1 MVVKYV
7 ENFVGLDGNLHE
19 SKVAS
24 ECNSIRLVPICGGM
38 LSAVFLYRD
47 NDQSMIIP
55 FSTRDIDKKMVY
67 LDNNIF
73 DIHVGTGIVDLSGFK
88 AVKLSKYIELNSV
101 MKTIGKSP
109 LIAGELPKGVPVD
122 SRNISKDI
130 RYAIDFNDD
139 SFSQLF
145 KAMKEEK

>member
-1 MVVKYV
+1 M
-7 ENFVGLDGNLHE
+7 
-19 SKVAS
+19 AS
-24 ECNSIRLVPICGGM
+24 ECNSIRLVPNCGGM

-47 NDQSMIIP
+47 NDQNMIIP
-55 FSTRDIDKKMVY
+55 SSARDIDKKMVY

-109 LIAGELPKGVPVD
+109 LITGKLPKDTPVD
-122 SRNISKDI
+122 SRDISKDI
-130 RYAIDFNDD
+130 YHAIEFNDD
-139 SFSQLF
+139 SFNQLF
-145 KAMKEEK
+145 KAMKEGK

>member
-1 MVVKYV
+1 MVVEYV
-7 ENFVGLDGNLHE
+7 EDFVGLDGHFYE

-24 ECNSIRLVPICGGM
+24 ECNSIRLVPNCGGM

-47 NDQSMIIP
+47 NNQSMIIP
-55 FSTRDIDKKMVY
+55 FSSRDLDKKMVY

-73 DIHVGTGIVDLSGFK
+73 DIHVPTGVIDLSGLK

-109 LIAGELPKGVPVD
+109 LITSKLPKDTPVD
-122 SRNISKDI
+122 TRDISKDI
-130 RYAIDFNDD
+130 SHAVEFNDD
-139 SFSQLF
+139 SFEQLF
-145 KAMKEEK
+145 KAMKEES

>member
-1 MVVKYV
+1 MVVEYV
-7 ENFVGLDGNLHE
+7 EDFVGLNGHFYD

-24 ECNSIRLVPICGGM
+24 ECNSIRLVPNCGNM
-38 LSAVFLYRD
+38 LAAIFLYRD

-55 FSTRDIDKKMVY
+55 FSTKDIDEKMLY

-73 DIHVGTGIVDLSGFK
+73 DMHTPSAVIDLSGLK

-109 LIAGELPKGVPVD
+109 LIASKLPKDIPVD

-130 RYAIDFNDD
+130 YHAIEFNDD
-139 SFSQLF
+139 SFNQLF
-145 KAMKEEK
+145 KAMKEEM

>member
-1 MVVKYV
+1 MVVEYV
-7 ENFVGLDGNLHE
+7 EDFIGLDGHFYE

-24 ECNSIRLVPICGGM
+24 ECNSIRLVPNCGGM

-55 FSTRDIDKKMVY
+55 FSSRDLDKKMVY

-73 DIHVGTGIVDLSGFK
+73 DIHVPTGVIDLSGLK

-109 LIAGELPKGVPVD
+109 LIAGKLPKDTPVD
-122 SRNISKDI
+122 TRDISKDI
-130 RYAIDFNDD
+130 YHAVEFNDD
-139 SFSQLF
+139 SFKQLF
-145 KAMKEEK
+145 KAIKEGL

>member
-1 MVVKYV
+1 MIVKYV
-7 ENFVGLDGNLHE
+7 EDFVGLDGHFYE

-24 ECNSIRLVPICGGM
+24 ECNSIRLVPNCGGM

-47 NDQSMIIP
+47 NDQSIIIP
-55 FSTRDIDKKMVY
+55 FSAKDLNKKMVY

-109 LIAGELPKGVPVD
+109 LIAGKLPKDAPVD
-122 SRNISKDI
+122 TRDISKDI
-130 RYAIDFNDD
+130 YHAIEFNDD
-139 SFSQLF
+139 SFEQLF
-145 KAMKEEK
+145 KTMKEGM

>member
-7 ENFVGLDGNLHE
+7 EDFVGLDGHFYE

-24 ECNSIRLVPICGGM
+24 ECNSIRLVPNCGGM
-38 LSAVFLYRD
+38 MSAVFLYRD

-55 FSTRDIDKKMVY
+55 FSARELDKKMVY

-73 DIHVGTGIVDLSGFK
+73 DIHVGTGIIDLSGFK

-109 LIAGELPKGVPVD
+109 LIAGKLPKEIPVD
-122 SRNISKDI
+122 TRDISKDI
-130 RYAIDFNDD
+130 LRAVQINDGRFNP
-139 SFSQLF
+139 SSTT
-145 KAMKEEK
+145 MKK

>member
-1 MVVKYV
+1 MVVEYV
-7 ENFVGLDGNLHE
+7 EDFIGLNGRFYV

-24 ECNSIRLVPICGGM
+24 ECNSIRLVPNCGNM
-38 LSAVFLYRD
+38 LAAIFLYMG

-55 FSTRDIDKKMVY
+55 FSTEDIDEKMLY

-73 DIHVGTGIVDLSGFK
+73 DMHTPSAVIDLSGLK

-109 LIAGELPKGVPVD
+109 LIASKLPKDTPVD

-130 RYAIDFNDD
+130 YHAIEFNDD
-139 SFSQLF
+139 SFNQLF
-145 KAMKEEK
+145 KTMKEGM

>member
-7 ENFVGLDGNLHE
+7 EDFIGLDGRFYE

-24 ECNSIRLVPICGGM
+24 DCCSVRLVPDCGGM
-38 LSAVFLYRD
+38 MSAIFLYRD

-55 FSTRDIDKKMVY
+55 FSEKDLSQKMVY

-73 DIHVGTGIVDLSGFK
+73 DIHVGTGIIDLSGFK
-88 AVKLSKYIELNSV
+88 AVKLSKYVELNSV

-109 LIAGELPKGVPVD
+109 LIAGKLPKEIPVD
-122 SRNISKDI
+122 TRDISKDI
-130 RYAIDFNDD
+130 YHAVEFNDD
-139 SFSQLF
+139 SFNQLF
-145 KAMKEEK
+145 KAMKEEM

>member
-7 ENFVGLDGNLHE
+7 EDFVGLDGHFYE

-24 ECNSIRLVPICGGM
+24 ECNSIRLVPNCGGM

-55 FSTRDIDKKMVY
+55 FSARDLDKKMVY

-73 DIHVGTGIVDLSGFK
+73 DIHVASGIVDLSGFK

-109 LIAGELPKGVPVD
+109 LIASKLPKDTPVD
-122 SRNISKDI
+122 TRDISKDI
-130 RYAIDFNDD
+130 CHAVEFNDD
-139 SFSQLF
+139 SFEHLF
-145 KAMKEEK
+145 KTMKEGL

>member
-1 MVVKYV
+1 MVVEYV
-7 ENFVGLDGNLHE
+7 EDFVGLNGHLYD

-24 ECNSIRLVPICGGM
+24 ECNSIRLVPNCGGM

-55 FSTRDIDKKMVY
+55 FSTKDIDKKMLY

-73 DIHVGTGIVDLSGFK
+73 DMHTPSAVVDLSGLK

-109 LIAGELPKGVPVD
+109 LIASKLPKDTPVD

-130 RYAIDFNDD
+130 YHAIEFNDD
-139 SFSQLF
+139 SFNQLF
-145 KAMKEEK
+145 KAMKEGM

>member
-7 ENFVGLDGNLHE
+7 EDFVGLDGHFYE

-24 ECNSIRLVPICGGM
+24 DCNSIRLVPNCGGM
-38 LSAVFLYRD
+38 MSAVFLYRD

-55 FSTRDIDKKMVY
+55 FSARELDKKMVY

-73 DIHVGTGIVDLSGFK
+73 DIHVASGIVDLSGFK
-88 AVKLSKYIELNSV
+88 AVRLSKYIELNSV

-109 LIAGELPKGVPVD
+109 LIAGKLPNAPVD
-122 SRNISKDI
+122 TRDISKDI
-130 RYAIDFNDD
+130 CNAIEFNDD
-139 SFSQLF
+139 SFEHLF
-145 KAMKEEK
+145 KNMKEGL